1 MIFKPTKV
9 PRNQLGTPMIM
20 GTELLKDPIN
30 DTIARPYY
38 AIFFLEG
45 HEDLHVSGTSPCY
58 IFSYFEPCNDFPF
71 VKYVDLLSA

>member
-1 MIFKPTKV
+1 
-9 PRNQLGTPMIM
+9 MIM
-20 GTELLKDPIN
+20 GTELLKDLIN

-45 HEDLHVSGTSPCY
+45 HEDLHVSGTSRCY